1 MIVCDGTS
9 NEPVRVFD
17 SVASTS
23 FHPGTFGEFRLMY
36 RTGEIVSPR
45 VEATESLQLEM
56 QGFCRS
62 VRGRG
67 EPRSTAQLGF
77 AVVWMIEAVE
87 RSLVTGGRPVD
98 GVAKSGEVPPDS
110 FR

>member
-9 NEPVRVFD
+9 NELVRVFG
-17 SVASTS
+17 SVVGILQ
-23 FHPGTFGEFRLMY
+23 PDTFGEFRVTY

-56 QGFCRS
+56 QNFCRS

-87 RSLVTGGRPVD
+87 RSLATGGRPVD
-98 GVAKSGEVPPDS
+98 RVAKSGEVPPDS